1 MKQIKIKSIKLT
13 NFKGIKS
20 LTIPFSNLTTEIH
33 GDNATGKTTIVD
45 AFNWCLFGK
54 DSQDR
59 KDFAIKPHDAQGNVD
74 NKVES
79 EVVVELIVENTPYV
93 FRRVFVGN
101 FVKKRGSN
109 VEEFSGNETKYF
121 IDDVPH
127 KQKEYDGRIAQIVD
141 EQLFKLLSIPGRFS
155 ALDWKQQREIL
166 YKLADIGTDVELI
179 QQSEL
184 KTKYQKLIDVLLANK
199 TLDMYK
205 KQIGAQKLS
214 IKKELEDIRPRIVEL
229 RSFGATEAT
238 ENNQANKDI
247 IQKQIDDINALMRSS
262 NQKFSETQKEVNEKI
277 SNFSKQISDLQ
288 IKKSQLQAKATQE
301 ANKGLYEWTLKV
313 DKTKNNIVSNQN
325 RAKHISEIVAQ
336 LETKRLNLEQDR
348 QRLVGE
354 WNYEKALTFESKQ
367 YEPGVC
373 PCCHRANE
381 ATQEAE
387 QAFND
392 NQQKALEQFEANKI
406 KSLKTIEQQG
416 EKVKQTIDATIAE
429 INELSAELPTM
440 KQEIENFK
448 AQVEALEAN
457 KPQVQNVQVD
467 TSEIDEEI
475 ETLRALIA
483 EAESTRNAE
492 PSFANELSQ
501 LQELNAELDAIKAHE
516 AKAQEREKVK
526 ARIAELEAREQSLC
540 IDLANNERDE
550 YLIDEFTAEKID
562 IVQSKVNS
570 LFSIVKFKMFNN
582 LINDG
587 VEETCEATV
596 DGVTISN
603 VNNAGR
609 INAGLD
615 IINVLSNHYAIS
627 APCFIDNA
635 ESITKFIQFDS
646 QLILLIVNKEF
657 QTLKF

>member
-101 FVKKRGSN
+101 LVKKRGSN

-582 LINDG
+582 LINGG